1 LILDSAGYHRS
12 KVVKKDAQ
20 KLGVELRYLPPYS
33 PNFNPIERF
42 WKVINEHARNNQ
54 YFATAKKIRQSID
67 DFFDYTLPQIA
78 HTLTSRSNDNFQTFN
93 SSC

>member
-20 KLGVELRYLPPYS
+20 KLGVELRYLPPYC

-78 HTLTSRSNDNFQTFN
+78 HTLTSRSNDNLQFFMLK
-93 SSC
+93 